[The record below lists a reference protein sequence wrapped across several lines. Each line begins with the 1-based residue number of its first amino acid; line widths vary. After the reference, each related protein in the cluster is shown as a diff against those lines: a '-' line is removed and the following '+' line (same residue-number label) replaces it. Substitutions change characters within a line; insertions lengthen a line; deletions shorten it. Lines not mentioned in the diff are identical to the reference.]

1 MFITHFFLVL
11 RNLFR
16 HKRRSIVAISTI
28 VFGVSALLLANGF
41 IQHIFY
47 NFRDATIKSHF
58 GHLQIVKPGY
68 FEVGKADPYRFLFSD
83 DLAAQLSKNFTL
95 KKNESL
101 IKAVVPRLS
110 FSGLLSHGDATL
122 SFIGEGVDPGEQS
135 YFSNALQIV
144 SGQHL
149 ATDDPNRLIMGAG
162 LARNLGV
169 DAGDTVVLMA
179 NTATGGINAVEM
191 TVGGL
196 FTTVTKS
203 YDDSA
208 LRLPISTAQQLLRT
222 QGAHSWIVLLN
233 DTNQTDA
240 VLEKV
245 RGLLPQDQFEVVPWY
260 QLADFYNKTTV
271 LFTKQVQAIKLIIA
285 IIILLGIFNTMTMNV
300 MERTGEIGTAMAL
313 GVKKIDILRQ
323 FLCEGAL
330 IGGIGGVLGVA
341 LGWLLAEVISAIGIP
356 MPPPPGMARGYIGEI
371 LIRPDMVLEALAL
384 AVLVTLIASVYP
396 AWKASRMQ
404 IVDALRHNR

>member
-1 MFITHFFLVL
+1 MNTLGFSWYLAL
-11 RNLFR
+11 RNIKR
-16 HKRRSIVAISTI
+16 HRRRSIIALGTVALGIISLLIASGFVQWIYQDMRESTI
-28 VFGVSALLLANGF
+28 HSQL
-41 IQHIFY
+41 
-47 NFRDATIKSHF
+47 

-68 FEVGKADPYRFLFSD
+68 FEAGRADPYHFLFSD
-83 DLAAQLSKNFTL
+83 DLAQRLSENFTL
-95 KKNESL
+95 DDL
-101 IKAVVPRLS
+101 PIKAIVPRLS
-110 FSGLLSHGDATL
+110 FSGLLSHGEATL
-122 SFIGEGVDPGEQS
+122 SFIGEGVDPEEQNH
-135 YFSNALQIV
+135 FSGALQII

-149 ATDDPNRLIMGAG
+149 SVDAPNRLIIGAG
-162 LARNLGV
+162 LARNQGV
-169 DAGDTVVLMA
+169 DVGDVVVLLV
-179 NTATGGINAVEM
+179 NTAKGGINAVEM

-222 QGAHSWIVLLN
+222 QGVHGWIVLLN
-233 DTNQTDA
+233 ETEQTDA
-240 VLEKV
+240 VLVKLREF
-245 RGLLPQDQFEVVPWY
+245 LPPDQFEVVPWY

-271 LFTKQVQAIKLIIA
+271 LFTKQVQAIKFIIA
-285 IIILLGIFNTMTMNV
+285 IIILLGISNTMTMNV

-330 IGGIGGVLGVA
+330 IGGIGGALGV
-341 LGWLLAEVISAIGIP
+341 LIGLLLAEVISAIGIP

-371 LIRPDMVLEALAL
+371 LIQPDMVLEALVL

>member
-1 MFITHFFLVL
+1 MNQFKLIFRDIT
-11 RNLFR
+11 R
-16 HKRRSIVAISTI
+16 HRHRSGPAIGAVI
-28 VFGVSALLLANGF
+28 FGITALILASGF
-41 IQHIFY
+41 IKWAFY
-47 NFRDATIKSHF
+47 DYREATIQSHL
-58 GHLQIVKPGY
+58 GHLQIVRPGY
-68 FEVGKADPYRFLFSD
+68 FEAGKADPYRFLFVE
-83 DLAAQLSKNFTL
+83 DLRQNLSKNFTFPDG
-95 KKNESL
+95 SYP
-101 IKAVVPRLS
+101 IKTVMPRLS

-122 SFIGEGVDPGEQS
+122 SFMGEGIDPAEQEH
-135 YFSNALQIV
+135 FGNALKL
-144 SGQHL
+144 SAGDHL
-149 ATDDPNRLIMGAG
+149 SIEQPHHLIMGEG

-169 DAGDTVVLMA
+169 TVGDQVVLLV

-222 QGAHSWIVLLN
+222 QGAHSWVVLLH
-233 DTNQTDA
+233 DTAQTNT
-240 VLEKV
+240 VLTTLREQLSPK
-245 RGLLPQDQFEVVPWY
+245 QFEIVPWY
-260 QLADFYNKTTV
+260 QLADFYNKSAT
-271 LFTKQVQAIKLIIA
+271 LFTKQVLVIKLIIA
-285 IIILLGIFNTMTMNV
+285 FIILLGISNTMTMNV

-330 IGGIGGVLGVA
+330 IGGIGGILGM
-341 LGWLLAEVISAIGIP
+341 LIGLLLATIISAIGIP
-356 MPPPPGMARGYIGEI
+356 MPPPPGMARGYTGEI
-371 LIRPDMVLEALAL
+371 LITPDMLLEALAL
-384 AVLVTLIASVYP
+384 AIITTLIASLYP